1 MRITAVRATPVNIPF
16 HAPYRFSLGST
27 ASVTKTIVEVETD
40 EGVTGIGE
48 CADGDRSVDVARLG
62 ERLTGL
68 DPLDLNECERRCVPA
83 FEHSL
88 WENVTTL
95 KRAFGA
101 IEMALWDLR
110 GRAEG
115 MPLHLLLGG
124 AVRREI
130 AFTEYFSFRHPGPVA
145 PGRVDAARDRALLRA
160 HDRGARLPDV
170 RGQARDRRARA
181 TELEMVREVRA
192 AIGDRPLRLDA
203 NHAWTVPT
211 AREVLRRL
219 APYDIRCIEEPVGS
233 HEELARLRPVHGHR
247 VLGARARPARAPSR
261 SACPTST
268 CSTSSSSAASGA
280 PSSSCARASMFGI
293 GFWFHSGDTGVA
305 SAAYLQLSAALEPI
319 REPSQA
325 LFHWYADDVIAEGP
339 FSPRRGVL
347 RVPDGP
353 GLGVTLDPVAL
364 ARCHERFLAE
374 GAFPSGEP
382 GAPERTQGS
391 FGALRRS

>member
-1 MRITAVRATPVNIPF
+1 MRIAAVRATPVNIPF

-40 EGVTGIGE
+40 EGLTGIGE
-48 CADGDRSVDVARLG
+48 CADGDRSAEVERLGARLI
-62 ERLTGL
+62 GL

-110 GRAEG
+110 GRAEDK
-115 MPLHLLLGG
+115 PLHLLLGG

-130 AFTEYFSFRHPGPVA
+130 AFTEYFSLRHPGAAHPGESTPLEVA
-145 PGRVDAARDRALLRA
+145 RYCARMIEEYDSPTFEGKL
-160 HDRGARLPDV
+160 
-170 RGQARDRRARA
+170 A
-181 TELEMVREVRA
+181 TVGLEDELEMVREVRA

-211 AREVLRRL
+211 ARDVLRRL

-233 HEELARLRPVHGHR
+233 HEELARLRPFTDIAFSAHAPDLRRAVALGVPDFYVLNIVELGGIRRTVEFVRACEHVRHR
-247 VLGARARPARAPSR
+247 LLVPLRRHRRRERGLPAAVGRAGADPRAQPGALPLVRRRRHRARGRSARGAASCPFPRGPGWESRSTPARSRAATSASSPRARSRPAR
-261 SACPTST
+261 
-268 CSTSSSSAASGA
+268 
-280 PSSSCARASMFGI
+280 
-293 GFWFHSGDTGVA
+293 
-305 SAAYLQLSAALEPI
+305 
-319 REPSQA
+319 
-325 LFHWYADDVIAEGP
+325 
-339 FSPRRGVL
+339 
-347 RVPDGP
+347 
-353 GLGVTLDPVAL
+353 
-364 ARCHERFLAE
+364 
-374 GAFPSGEP
+374 P

-391 FGALRRS
+391 FGALKRS

>member
-48 CADGDRSVDVARLG
+48 CADGDRSGDIARLG

-115 MPLHLLLGG
+115 KSLSLLLGG

-130 AFTEYFSFRHPGPVA
+130 PFTEYFALRHPGPSH
-145 PGRVDAARDRALLRA
+145 PGESTPLEIARYC
-160 HDRGARLPDV
+160 ARMIEEYDSPTFEGKL
-170 RGQARDRRARA
+170 A
-181 TELEMVREVRA
+181 TVGLDEELEMVREVRA

-233 HEELARLRPVHGHR
+233 HEELARLRPFTEIAFSAHAPDLRRAVALGVPDFY
-247 VLGARARPARAPSR
+247 VLNIVELGGIRRTVEFVRA
-261 SACPTST
+261 CEL
-268 CSTSSSSAASGA
+268 
-280 PSSSCARASMFGI
+280 FGI

-305 SAAYLQLSAALEPI
+305 SAAYLHLSAALEPI

-325 LFHWYADDVIAEGP
+325 LFHWYGDDVIAEGP
-339 FSPRRGVL
+339 FCPRRGVL
-347 RVPDGP
+347 PVPDGP
-353 GLGVTLDPVAL
+353 GLGVTLDPAAL

-382 GAPERTQGS
+382 GTPERTQGS

>member
-27 ASVTKTIVEVETD
+27 ASVTKTIVEVDTD

-48 CADGDRSVDVARLG
+48 CADGDRSAEITRLG
-62 ERLTGL
+62 QRLNGL

-88 WENVTTL
+88 WENVTAL
-95 KRAFGA
+95 RRAFGA

-110 GRAEG
+110 GRVEG
-115 MPLHLLLGG
+115 SPLHLLLGG

-130 AFTEYFSFRHPGPVA
+130 AFTEYFALRHRGPAHAGESTPLEIARYCARMIEEYDSPTFEGKLATVA
-145 PGRVDAARDRALLRA
+145 LS
-160 HDRGARLPDV
+160 
-170 RGQARDRRARA
+170 

-192 AIGDRPLRLDA
+192 AIGERPLRLDA

-211 AREVLRRL
+211 ARDVLRRL

-233 HEELARLRPVHGHR
+233 HEELARLRPFTDIAFSAHAPDLRRAVALGVPDFY
-247 VLGARARPARAPSR
+247 VLNIVELGGIRRTVEFVRA
-261 SACPTST
+261 CEL
-268 CSTSSSSAASGA
+268 
-280 PSSSCARASMFGI
+280 FGI

-339 FSPRRGVL
+339 FCPRRGVVC
-347 RVPDGP
+347 VPEGP

-364 ARCHERFLAE
+364 ARCHERFRSE
-374 GAFPSGEP
+374 GPFPSGDA
-382 GAPERTQGS
+382 GAPERTHGS
-391 FGALRRS
+391 FGALRRT

>member
-40 EGVTGIGE
+40 EGVHGIGE
-48 CADGDRSVDVARLG
+48 CADGDRSADITRLG
-62 ERLTGL
+62 ERLSGL
-68 DPLDLNECERRCVPA
+68 DPLDLNECERRCVPV

-88 WENVTTL
+88 WANVTAL
-95 KRAFGA
+95 RRAFGA

-110 GRAEG
+110 GRAQDT
-115 MPLHLLLGG
+115 PLHVLLGG

-130 AFTEYFSFRHPGPVA
+130 AFTEYFSFRHPGPSHPGEATPLEIARYCARMVEEYESPTFEGKLATVA
-145 PGRVDAARDRALLRA
+145 LDM
-160 HDRGARLPDV
+160 
-170 RGQARDRRARA
+170 
-181 TELEMVREVRA
+181 ELEMVREVRA

-211 AREVLRRL
+211 ARDVLRRL

-233 HEELARLRPVHGHR
+233 HEELARLRPFTDVAFSAHAPDLRRAVALGVPDFY
-247 VLGARARPARAPSR
+247 VLNIVELGGIRRTVEFVRA
-261 SACPTST
+261 CDQ
-268 CSTSSSSAASGA
+268 
-280 PSSSCARASMFGI
+280 FGI

-339 FSPRRGVL
+339 FCPRRGL
-347 RVPDGP
+347 LPVPEGP

-364 ARCHERFLAE
+364 ARCHERFRDE

-382 GAPERTQGS
+382 GTPERTQGS